1 MATTEMNYVEGGGTW
16 TLDTPA
22 YTTAYD
28 AGDTTKTY
36 TLTSGKT
43 YLYVYDQEN
52 VNSYDLTFSGA
63 TEISHQRS
71 NGYLFG
77 NGHTAV
83 VTAVLF
89 KATSSSVTI
98 STSMGYNRANGMI
111 FQLD

>member
-1 MATTEMNYVEGGGTW
+1 MIFKVDYGEVSGGW
-16 TLDTPA
+16 SPTLVYSTSYDT
-22 YTTAYD
+22 
-28 AGDTTKTY
+28 GDTTKTY

-63 TEISHQRS
+63 TEIMHQRS

-77 NGHTAV
+77 SGHTV
-83 VTAVLF
+83 IVTVVLF

-98 STSMGYNRANGMI
+98 STTMGNNRANGMI